1 MQLPFFGKQTQKSA
15 IWIVAIATAGVLG
28 AATIVTLTLR
38 NTSNPKQNLDTLTV
52 PAASKNVTVQ
62 IAASGEVVPI
72 KTVNLNPKVSG
83 ILEERLVKQGD
94 RVRPGQLIA
103 RMENRNLQAQ
113 LAQAQASLDQARANL
128 SLLQAGTRPE
138 VISQAAESVNQ
149 STAKIA
155 EAEAGVAKSQAQLLQ
170 SKARLQRVK
179 TDFDRKTQLYSQ
191 GAINRSDLDLARQ
204 DYEVAVAQA
213 AADETGIAQ
222 AAASLTS
229 ARSSRT
235 SSQEKFNEQRNGP
248 REQEI
253 DQAIAQVAAAAAQVQ
268 AVNTQLEDTQ
278 IRAPFGG
285 IITQTGADDGAFVT
299 PTSFSSN
306 TGSATLIATLAS
318 DLEIIAKVP
327 EVDIGQI
334 KSGQRVEIRTEAYP
348 KEVFQGVVR
357 LIAPEAIEDA
367 TQRGVRTFEVR
378 VRILDGKEK
387 MRSKMSTDLIFLG
400 EKLADAL
407 IVPTVAIVT
416 NRGQTGV
423 LIVGPDK
430 KPLFR
435 AVTIGP
441 NIGNETQI
449 IDGIQSGDAVFVA
462 LPEGQKLESIIK
474 GLNEQK

>member
-1 MQLPFFGKQTQKSA
+1 MRLPFLGKPQKQSTV
-15 IWIVAIATAGVLG
+15 WIMAIAALGVLG
-28 AATIVTLTLR
+28 TAIAVPLALQNSR
-38 NTSNPKQNLDTLTV
+38 PKQNLAELTV
-52 PAASKNVTVQ
+52 LAAAKNVTVQ
-62 IAASGEVVPI
+62 IAASGEVVPV

-83 ILEERLVKQGD
+83 ILQERLVKQGD

-113 LAQAQASLDQARANL
+113 LAQAQASLDQARASL

-138 VISQAAESVNQ
+138 VLSQTAATVNQ
-149 STAKIA
+149 SAAKIT
-155 EAEAGVAKSQAQLLQ
+155 EAQAGITKSKAQLAQ
-170 SKARLQRVK
+170 SQARLQRTK
-179 TDFDRKTQLYSQ
+179 IDFDRKNQLYGQ
-191 GAINRSDLDLARQ
+191 GAITRSDLDLARQ

-213 AADETGIAQ
+213 TADEMGIAQ
-222 AAASLTS
+222 SEATLGS
-229 ARSSRT
+229 AQAGLG
-235 SSQEKFNEQRNGP
+235 SSQDKLSEQQNGP
-248 REQEI
+248 RVQEI
-253 DQAIAQVAAAAAQVQ
+253 DQAAAQVAAAAAQVA

-318 DLEIIAKVP
+318 DLEIVAKVP

-334 KSGQRVEIRTEAYP
+334 KSGQWVEIRTDAYP
-348 KEVFQGVVR
+348 KAVFKGTVR

-378 VRILDGKEK
+378 IRIQEGKEK
-387 MRSKMSTDLIFLG
+387 MRSKMSTDLLFLG

-416 NRGQTGV
+416 NKGQTGV
-423 LIVGPDK
+423 LVVGRDN
-430 KPLFR
+430 KPLFKP
-435 AVTIGP
+435 VTIGP

-449 IDGIQSGDAVFVA
+449 IDGIQAGDGVFVA
-462 LPEGQKLESIIK
+462 LPEGQKLETIIK